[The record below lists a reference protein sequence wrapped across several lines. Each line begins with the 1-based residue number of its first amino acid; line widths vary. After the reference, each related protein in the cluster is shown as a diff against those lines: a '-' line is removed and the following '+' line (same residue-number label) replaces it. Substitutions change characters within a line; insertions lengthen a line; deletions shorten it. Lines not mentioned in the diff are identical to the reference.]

1 MFKLN
6 DKKHRKRALMKLQC
20 APKCTTED
28 EKDGNDFYNVAS
40 TSASSSSS
48 NGHQHQVT
56 SKTMEYAAQY
66 NLEDA
71 PSHLI
76 RKTMKFEEVQRSS
89 GSDQVDNAGISRV
102 SKVEFSSGERN
113 STIKSKVLPRSHV
126 IWLTLKFIT
135 ENVNWIKDRSD

>member
-28 EKDGNDFYNVAS
+28 EKDGGDFYNVTS
-40 TSASSSSS
+40 TSTSSSS
-48 NGHQHQVT
+48 NGHQHQVS

-89 GSDQVDNAGISRV
+89 GSDQVDNAGSSRV

-113 STIKSKVLPRSHV
+113 SSLKSKVLPRSRRHM
-126 IWLTLKFIT
+126 
-135 ENVNWIKDRSD
+135 VNIEKLL

>member
-28 EKDGNDFYNVAS
+28 EKDGDFYNVTSKS
-40 TSASSSSS
+40 TSSS
-48 NGHQHQVT
+48 NGHQVT

-76 RKTMKFEEVQRSS
+76 RKTMKFEEVQRSL
-89 GSDQVDNAGISRV
+89 GVDQVDNVSTSRISR
-102 SKVEFSSGERN
+102 VEFSSGERN
-113 STIKSKVLPRSHV
+113 SNLKAKVLPRQK
-126 IWLTLKFIT
+126 TLRHM
-135 ENVNWIKDRSD
+135 VNIEKI